1 MGQKLF
7 LSGHKLQSCTPE
19 RFINYLICSSSLN
32 TSEAIQKEDDLA
44 IIAISS
50 TAEENTA
57 QIIISTGPAVFP
69 AEEEPMDDSD
79 SVHVEILSEE
89 MVKVEM
95 ADDES
100 SNDITQVIDLEP
112 KSDEEEDEANEGRLI
127 NQFTRAAY

>member
-1 MGQKLF
+1 M
-7 LSGHKLQSCTPE
+7 
-19 RFINYLICSSSLN
+19 
-32 TSEAIQKEDDLA
+32 A
-44 IIAISS
+44 IIAITS

-57 QIIISTGPAVFP
+57 QIIISTGPAVF
-69 AEEEPMDDSD
+69 ADDDDDEEEPTDDSD

-112 KSDEEEDEANEGRLI
+112 KSDDEEEDESNDGMQI
-127 NQFTRAAY
+127 N

>member
-1 MGQKLF
+1 MIL
-7 LSGHKLQSCTPE
+7 
-19 RFINYLICSSSLN
+19 SSSLN

-44 IIAISS
+44 IIAITS

-69 AEEEPMDDSD
+69 AEEEPIDDSD

-100 SNDITQVIDLEP
+100 SNEMTQVIDLEP

-127 NQFTRAAY
+127 NQCTGAKAY